1 MGGAVAAHQL
11 EGGWNADGR
20 GPSVSD
26 VMTGGANGV
35 ARRITDGIVPGEF
48 YPNHEGIDFYHTYPE
63 DIKLLAGTGMN
74 GLRTSINW
82 ARIFP
87 NGDDAEPCEEGLK
100 YYDNL
105 IDCMIANGLDPM
117 ITISHYEMP
126 LNLALKYNGWAS
138 RELVDFFVKYCETLF
153 KRYNAATC

>member
-1 MGGAVAAHQL
+1 
-11 EGGWNADGR
+11 
-20 GPSVSD
+20 
-26 VMTGGANGV
+26 
-35 ARRITDGIVPGEF
+35 
-48 YPNHEGIDFYHTYPE
+48 
-63 DIKLLAGTGMN
+63 MN

-87 NGDDAEPCEEGLK
+87 NGDDADPCEEGLK
-100 YYDNL
+100 HYDNL